1 MLTFKSGEHS
11 WAWSLSFWVHMPSK
25 LLGVSWIVFPVFPND
40 LRIIFLL
47 LWNQFFITLG
57 SRSKVDRYFV
67 SSSVRYLVFSK
78 CSWSFWRWY
87 SSKRIFLPFN
97 SDQTVTL
104 SQNWLRKIIQKGSL
118 GYLFT
123 FYSWQTYVFSKHHG
137 ISSPRFCTPIWHFY
151 TLYVVAKYEIGNCY
165 CSGNV
170 PCLAC

>member
-1 MLTFKSGEHS
+1 MLGDIWIDVNCLLLTFKSGEHS
-11 WAWSLSFWVHMPSK
+11 CAWSLSFWVRMPSK
-25 LLGVSWIVFPVFPND
+25 LFGVSWILFPDD
-40 LRIIFLL
+40 LLIFLWFL
-47 LWNQFFITLG
+47 NQFFITLG

-123 FYSWQTYVFSKHHG
+123 FYSWRTVFFFCNWNCTL
-137 ISSPRFCTPIWHFY
+137 RFQ
-151 TLYVVAKYEIGNCY
+151 
-165 CSGNV
+165 
-170 PCLAC
+170 